1 MASNSHFPKS
11 DREVN
16 EIDPFDFTDFEEAE
30 ENLPEYVDG
39 EMPCNLADQFRCAI
53 DTLYFA
59 NADYTNGKF
68 HFLIFSK

>member
-1 MASNSHFPKS
+1 MASNSRFPKS

-16 EIDPFDFTDFEEAE
+16 ETEPFDITNFEEAE
-30 ENLPEYVDG
+30 ENIPEYVKG
-39 EMPCNLADQFRCAI
+39 EMPCNLVDQLRFAI
-53 DTLYFA
+53 DTLYFT

>member
-1 MASNSHFPKS
+1 MASNSRFPKS

-16 EIDPFDFTDFEEAE
+16 ETDPFTNFEEAE
-30 ENLPEYVDG
+30 ENITEYVKG
-39 EMPCNLADQFRCAI
+39 EMPCNLANQFRCVI
-53 DTLYFA
+53 DTLYFE

>member
-1 MASNSHFPKS
+1 MASNNHFPKS

-16 EIDPFDFTDFEEAE
+16 DTEPFNFTDFEGAE
-30 ENLPEYVDG
+30 ENIPEYVEG
-39 EMPCNLADQFRCAI
+39 EMPCNLADWFQFTI
-53 DTLYFA
+53 DTLYFT